1 MTLSQTFSPI
11 AVHKSLFMFVVKIT

>member
-11 AVHKSLFMFVVKIT
+11 AAHKSLFMFVVKIT